1 MSVPCGHA
9 RWSPR
14 PWWPSSWRPPSWR
27 NSGGTRCPR
36 FTIIIP
42 VTCAGSDADEGPWD
56 PPGSRPGGI
65 HGSREEFR
73 GGRGRQT
80 SRRGVRR
87 RGRPDRG
94 RYGKKS
100 TGNLRLGMGAG
111 VPGKGARRHPGCRI
125 GPGPGDRDRGRS
137 VSGRRKPAGA
147 QGICACHL
155 SRCFAR
161 RRARASGRRHVPS
174 PPFRGGP
181 GEGGNGTD
189 GKAPSGLSGSGFPGE
204 HGEPAAGPGS
214 RGGAPAP
221 LPGDEERPA
230 GGRRREGKEKGV
242 NEGILTV
249 SLGDRSYDIFFA
261 NGVFPLFQEWVG
273 RFFRGDAVFVVT
285 DRTVSSIYGKDIQ
298 KWLSGIPHH
307 MFSLPPGEGEK
318 HRDTVLEIYSF
329 LAGKGAGR
337 DSLVVAFGGGVVG
350 DLAGFAAATF
360 LRGMP
365 YVQIPTTLLAQV
377 DSSVGGKTGYNLPEG
392 KNLVGAFH
400 QPRAVF
406 IDPTFLLTLDDRN
419 LRAGMAEV
427 VKCAFA
433 GVPSLL
439 DSVAAR
445 AGSWRKMSGE
455 AWIHVIR
462 SAVAFKAGV
471 VERDEREASTRRIL
485 NLGHTIGHALE
496 QASGYWRLLHGEAV
510 AMGMAW
516 EAVFSRR
523 QGVTPP
529 EVERQMIDLLLAMG
543 FTIDDPGIPLP
554 AIAEAIGMD
563 KKRMLSDIDMP
574 LLTGPGSCVLRPIS
588 VSLLREDLPAI
599 RDEIRKTLRERA
611 AVGRKERRDPGSE
624 EVRVPFPGQADI
636 LPPISALER
645 RVVLDP
651 RDVDAMI
658 ALAEAYRRA
667 GNLAGAWETIKEAL
681 HQHPSSARAQHVA
694 REIERNM
701 KEPRSV
707 AGESPS
713 PLLEDVLILEEGA
726 FELRPA
732 DRRAD
737 IPEEHVVASGPPA
750 PGPPEVSEGTSLPDA
765 EETVRTV
772 TMASVYWDQGKQEE
786 ARRIIEGILRGNP
799 QDPRRSEER

>member
-1 MSVPCGHA
+1 M
-9 RWSPR
+9 
-14 PWWPSSWRPPSWR
+14 
-27 NSGGTRCPR
+27 
-36 FTIIIP
+36 
-42 VTCAGSDADEGPWD
+42 
-56 PPGSRPGGI
+56 
-65 HGSREEFR
+65 
-73 GGRGRQT
+73 
-80 SRRGVRR
+80 
-87 RGRPDRG
+87 
-94 RYGKKS
+94 
-100 TGNLRLGMGAG
+100 
-111 VPGKGARRHPGCRI
+111 
-125 GPGPGDRDRGRS
+125 
-137 VSGRRKPAGA
+137 
-147 QGICACHL
+147 
-155 SRCFAR
+155 
-161 RRARASGRRHVPS
+161 
-174 PPFRGGP
+174 
-181 GEGGNGTD
+181 
-189 GKAPSGLSGSGFPGE
+189 
-204 HGEPAAGPGS
+204 
-214 RGGAPAP
+214 
-221 LPGDEERPA
+221 
-230 GGRRREGKEKGV
+230 

-249 SLGDRSYDIFFA
+249 SLGERSYDIFFA

-307 MFSLPPGEGEK
+307 VFSLPPGEGEK
-318 HRDTVLEIYSF
+318 HGDTVREIYSF

-360 LRGMP
+360 LRGIP
-365 YVQIPTTLLAQV
+365 YVQIPTTLLSQV

-400 QPRAVF
+400 QPRGVF

-445 AGSWRKMSGE
+445 AGSWRKMTGE
-455 AWIHVIR
+455 AWINVIR

-529 EVERQMIDLLLAMG
+529 GVERQMIDLLLAMG

-554 AIAEAIGMD
+554 AIAAAIGMD
-563 KKRMLSDIDMP
+563 KKRLLSNIDMP
-574 LLTGPGSCVLRPIS
+574 LVTGPGSCVLRPIP
-588 VSLLREDLPAI
+588 VSLLREDLPVI
-599 RDEIRKTLRERA
+599 RDEIRKTVRERA
-611 AVGRKERRDPGSE
+611 GAAVPEKQRVPEKE
-624 EVRVPFPGQADI
+624 EVRAPLPGLADTM
-636 LPPISALER
+636 PSISALER
-645 RVVLDP
+645 RVVVDP
-651 RDVDAMI
+651 RDADAMI

-667 GNLAGAWETIKEAL
+667 GNFAGAWETIKEAL
-681 HQHPSSARAQHVA
+681 QQHPSSARAQHVA

-701 KEPRSV
+701 KEALPV

-732 DRRAD
+732 DRR
-737 IPEEHVVASGPPA
+737 EEIREERVAA
-750 PGPPEVSEGTSLPDA
+750 PGPAPQDTKEGTPPLGGG
-765 EETVRTV
+765 ETVRTV

-786 ARRIIEGILRGNP
+786 ARRIIEGILRENP
-799 QDPRRSEER
+799 LNPRALAWKEAREGKTPKERGKEAENALTGFLEKVAKEYGYDVPRHH